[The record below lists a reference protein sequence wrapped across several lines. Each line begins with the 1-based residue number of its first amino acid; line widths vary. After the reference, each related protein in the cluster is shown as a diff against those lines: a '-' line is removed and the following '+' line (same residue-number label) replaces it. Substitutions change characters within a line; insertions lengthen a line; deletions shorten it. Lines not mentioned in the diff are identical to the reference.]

1 MTKQYPIIFQGFS
14 IEGLKKQW
22 EWQQKMAE
30 WEKSGSHVAQY
41 QEGQIKSPVITLS
54 KGGGETF
61 TNLGC
66 KTETRRLTNLKEI
79 NKNPD
84 EWFVSCHGIYTGGKY
99 YVQFANKDNLSER
112 TEIRCP
118 YGVKGDELWVR
129 ESFAEVTTG
138 NKPHDAMLQLD
149 NFPIYVYKEDE
160 FNSDIKKWKSP
171 LFMPRKASRI
181 TLINEGVTIQR
192 LHDITEEGALREGIT
207 EKSRY
212 VIVGGEKESYV
223 ATYANKWAEMHG
235 EESRASSP
243 WVWVLRTSVKS
254 II

>member
-1 MTKQYPIIFQGFS
+1 MTKQYPIIFSDFS

-22 EWQQKMAE
+22 EYQQKLGKLIRNSDA
-30 WEKSGSHVAQY
+30 SDS
-41 QEGQIKSPVITLS
+41 EGRLYLHHRVIPKPS
-54 KGGGETF
+54 VI
-61 TNLGC
+61 GC
-66 KTETRRLTNLKEI
+66 KTETRRLTGLKEI

-84 EWFVSCHGIYTGGKY
+84 EWLISCHGIYTGGKY

>member
-22 EWQQKMAE
+22 EYQQKLGKLIRNSDA
-30 WEKSGSHVAQY
+30 SDS
-41 QEGQIKSPVITLS
+41 EGRLYLHHRVIPKPS
-54 KGGGETF
+54 VI
-61 TNLGC
+61 GC
-66 KTETRRLTNLKEI
+66 KTETRRLTGLKEI

-84 EWFVSCHGIYTGGKY
+84 EWLISCHGIYTGGKY